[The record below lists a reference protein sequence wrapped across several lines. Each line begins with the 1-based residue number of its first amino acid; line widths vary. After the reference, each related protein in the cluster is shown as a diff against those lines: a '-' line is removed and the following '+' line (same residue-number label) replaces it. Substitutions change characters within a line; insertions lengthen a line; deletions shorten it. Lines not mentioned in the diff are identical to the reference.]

1 MKRNSFFLLT
11 CFSFCSFCALD
22 AQEPVLH
29 PSVITVNYFSDSAIS
44 HCMVSTDQVYEAGL
58 DTLPEIIFWRK
69 IMNLSPDTGIVSL
82 ASNRCIYCYMSS
94 AKWDLLGDDGQEKFR
109 DSLRIVNFLDDS
121 ASVLFTKGKNNF
133 YDPVAVIP
141 EIDRAIPIFV
151 QEGVDPFYAQAILLI
166 ESPGKSMKSYAGAN
180 GPFQLM
186 RSVAVQMGLKV
197 NKKVDE
203 RNDFDKSAWAAA
215 KLLKTICIPMTNQML
230 DKRGITYDPNDL
242 WYRLL
247 VLHVYHA
254 GSGNVDKA
262 LDVIDPC
269 EGNIELI
276 EQLWHTQA
284 GAFGRSSQAYSQLVV
299 SAFIEL
305 DLANGKC
312 DPREKN
318 CSN

>member
-1 MKRNSFFLLT
+1 
-11 CFSFCSFCALD
+11 
-22 AQEPVLH
+22 
-29 PSVITVNYFSDSAIS
+29 
-44 HCMVSTDQVYEAGL
+44 
-58 DTLPEIIFWRK
+58 
-69 IMNLSPDTGIVSL
+69 
-82 ASNRCIYCYMSS
+82 
-94 AKWDLLGDDGQEKFR
+94 
-109 DSLRIVNFLDDS
+109 
-121 ASVLFTKGKNNF
+121 
-133 YDPVAVIP
+133 
-141 EIDRAIPIFV
+141 
-151 QEGVDPFYAQAILLI
+151 
-166 ESPGKSMKSYAGAN
+166 
-180 GPFQLM
+180 
-186 RSVAVQMGLKV
+186 
-197 NKKVDE
+197 
-203 RNDFDKSAWAAA
+203 
-215 KLLKTICIPMTNQML
+215 MTNQML